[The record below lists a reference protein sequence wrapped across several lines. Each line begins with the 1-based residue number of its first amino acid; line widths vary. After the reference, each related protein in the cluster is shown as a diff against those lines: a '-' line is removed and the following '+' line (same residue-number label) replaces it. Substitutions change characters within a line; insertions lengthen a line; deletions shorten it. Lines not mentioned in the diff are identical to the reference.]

1 MKCKNCGKEN
11 LLKAQY
17 CHGCGHPFTEEERQA
32 AYDSTVWGKLD
43 KLKKAKE
50 FATLEAITSHPVFRV
65 MFLALLIIVGVLTNT
80 NKGSVMRPL
89 ESEEYTVGYNQKL
102 EEYYLFTE
110 KDSVAVPL
118 YLPGKPEKVRI
129 SADKEEE
136 NIFTREYALG
146 ESPVLTK
153 DPSVIYTVYGV
164 YEGKEEKITILLYDG
179 FLFRGA
185 TFQ

>member
-11 LLKAQY
+11 LIKAQY
-17 CHGCGHPFTEEERQA
+17 CHNCGHPFTREERQSV
-32 AYDSTVWGKLD
+32 YDSTVWSKLD

-50 FATLEAITSHPVFRV
+50 FITLETFTSHPVFRIL
-65 MFLALLIIVGVLTNT
+65 FLALLILIGVLTNT
-80 NKGSVMRPL
+80 NKGTVMRPL
-89 ESEEYTVGYNQKL
+89 ESDEYTVGYNQEL

-129 SADKEEE
+129 SADKED
-136 NIFTREYALG
+136 NHVFTREYNLS

-153 DPSVIYTVYGV
+153 DSSVVYTVYGV
-164 YEGKEEKITILLYDG
+164 YEGKEEKITVLLFDRSV
-179 FLFRGA
+179 LK
-185 TFQ
+185 